1 MNTDTHTILPK
12 RLKLVAWLNIAIQV
26 SFPIVSVFTP
36 IISSS
41 QDNIRFLKKENALI
55 DRQTQ
60 TYTLSEGENIL
71 YVAKKYNMSVDALR
85 ELNQFRTFA
94 HGFDKLQAGD
104 ELDVPMAALPTI
116 EWHAKT
122 EPETSQ
128 NNQEQHIANLAS
140 QAGQFLSNNP
150 NKDTAVALARGM
162 ASAAAN
168 NYLQQWVNHIGNS
181 RIQLDIDEHFA
192 LQNSQ
197 ADLLVPLYDKKEKLL
212 FTQGSLHRTD
222 ERTQTNLGLG
232 IRWFQPDY
240 MLGANSFLDYDLSRN
255 HSRIGFGV
263 EYRRDY
269 LKLAANSYHR
279 LSNWQDSKDLE
290 DYQERTANGWD
301 IRSEAWLPSYPHVG
315 AKLSYEQYYGDEV
328 GLFGSDKRGT
338 NPQAV
343 TAGLSYTPFPL
354 FTINAEQRQGTS
366 GEHDSRI
373 GLQVNYQLG
382 TAWQQQINP
391 DNVSALRTL
400 QGSRYDFVD
409 RNNNIVLEYRKKEVI
424 SLSINSPITGYAG
437 EEKPLTF
444 TVNSKYGL
452 DHIEWSAPQLIGANG
467 QLIDNKK
474 GEYRV
479 RLPDYQYN
487 KKAVN
492 SYIINAVAIDKK
504 GNRSANTTL
513 QVTVNQAAI
522 YPANTQVS
530 PTKFSLAA
538 NGKAQQKI
546 TFIIKDKNNQLVD
559 VATNEIS
566 LKITSIRPKRIR
578 ELMRKSP
585 SSPVTLSEVTRIES
599 GKYSVMVTA
608 GKNPEQVTL
617 TPVVRNTLLT
627 PIDVTLTAD
636 SQTPH
641 LTQITVSKNNS
652 VANGKDENHV
662 ILVLKDAQNHL
673 LIGHPVKFT
682 ATNKAKVP
690 SQQETNEQGE
700 ISVPITS
707 TTAGEAVLSIHYGNA
722 APKTV
727 AMNFTADSTTAKVA
741 IKEGVTIAPDKSVAD
756 GTTTKKITIKVT
768 DAHNNAV
775 PNVSVQLK
783 TNNGQ
788 FANGKPVDNALITNN
803 NGIAQTTL
811 TSKIAGLA
819 DITVTVNGKTYT
831 QKTLFTSDTTSARIK
846 LKVTSPTLAV
856 ANGKQ
861 PIEVMAIL
869 TDSNHNPLPNTA
881 VTWLADPASGVTF
894 DSQTKTDNQGKTVL
908 LVTSTF
914 AGDIKLT
921 AKTANAT
928 DQSLTVTFSADKS
941 TAKIDTANLKITPP
955 NVIADGKSQKTITAT
970 VSDAHGNIVP
980 KVNVLFT
987 TTGSGQFVGSKTDK
1001 STIAQTEKNGTAT
1014 VKLTNTKAEIITVSA
1029 NVNGNTVDQVTAFLA
1044 DMTSP
1049 KITKLQ
1055 AKNNHAVADGNAA
1068 ITFEAYVKDTHGN
1081 PIENAIINWSSDHNE
1096 RDVRMTNTV
1105 TKTDKQGI
1113 ATTAVK
1119 SFKAAD
1125 IIVSASVTG
1134 KKTPANP
1141 VTFIADKTTAQLA
1154 PFDTLPTTIIANG
1167 TEKVAIKTRVTDQ
1180 NGNPVNGIDVNFSAN
1195 NKAKMFPQT
1204 VTSDKDGYVKSDLT
1218 TNNIADKITITANIN
1233 HKTAIT
1239 STITSI
1245 ADIKTAT
1252 IKLQPVSAKIPA
1264 SNLGVTSGIKLKAIV
1279 KDAKGHLLEG
1289 IPVIW
1294 STDFNQFDNDTTQTN
1309 AQGETSVTLYGTK
1322 AGKTA
1327 VTASL
1332 LNKASSKEEVTFTAG
1347 AANDTNSVL
1356 KMSQDS
1362 ILANGL
1368 NISMAQLTLK
1378 DMWGN
1383 PVTGQTIKWSRSNS
1397 EVTIKDKGEIDSSGV
1412 YQAEVTSNKA
1422 GIHPIS
1428 ATINGITKQEKIG
1441 AIADISTAMIESINI
1456 DGSNTAA
1463 ANGSAKIK
1471 VVVKIKDTA
1480 TNPVQDA
1487 IIGWNTTLGKLSSP
1501 TSKADRNGEAEIIL
1515 TSTEA
1520 GKAIVTAQIGGS
1532 KQTISSLEFTAG
1544 TVSAKK
1550 STATLSASM
1559 INAGSGETLLT
1570 VEAKDEQGNPL
1581 TNLARKIQP
1590 SVPAGLITIKSA
1602 FKETKLGTYEAKL
1615 SATAAKTTQLSI
1627 QIDGRKINE
1636 EPTLT
1641 IQPDSKTA
1649 QVKGQIKVSSTS
1661 AVAGKDVTY
1670 SLELEDKYGNPLK
1683 AGEVIFWSANDGT
1696 HLSNNQTLTDANG
1709 KSHISVVRSNV
1720 GDANVVIKLG
1730 SNAGYRKDAP
1740 IVSFT
1745 QAEIDTTK
1753 STVRLA
1759 KSTINAGEETL
1770 LTVTLKDK
1778 YGNLL
1783 NNLASDIHVNST
1795 HPNILITPAAA
1806 KSTGIYEMKVTSNKL
1821 TTAEISINVLGNALV
1836 EKENITV
1843 KGDPNSWKI
1852 SKVEPNNTILKAGDK
1867 TGVTYSAT
1875 VVDQFDNILPYVTV
1889 SWHIDGKVEKYDF
1902 ATTTNASGVA
1912 EVTVTSNTIGEL
1924 VMTATLTKG
1933 NSLTANKVTVIQGD
1947 MNATNSILTS
1957 DKKEIGADSTEIMTL
1972 TVKAVDDFNNPIIGG
1987 KVTIESNSPNF
1998 MIGSPLIDNND
2009 GSYQT
2014 TATSNKQG
2022 IYTLTA
2028 KVNGKPLSKTLMVKS
2043 GAANPVLRFDNTQR
2057 SLVYSSTVDRGQILK
2072 GLPTGA
2078 IATWES
2084 SNTSIATVN
2093 SDGAVKLLKA
2103 GNVKITARIQG
2114 NGVYNSAQASYELN
2128 IDKADP
2134 QLQIPNRVINETW
2147 GDSRGTVARAVF
2159 NNPDTNSAKPAITFS
2174 IDNTNIATID
2184 KNNGVI
2190 TQKKP
2195 NSKTATITVESE
2207 ETEQF
2212 KAAKQQIFYQLGK
2225 SRFTVAFS
2233 NSIEKMTDN
2242 IHTFNLQKTTQKI
2255 PNYADI
2261 VWTSGNESAIKLKP
2275 NGSIERLQAG
2285 QASLTMKVNSNDYF
2299 EESSHSYTAKI
2310 YTKPNV
2316 TINSIDYGNNG
2327 DNVTHADKWAPVYTD
2342 DKVKVSWSS
2351 KSNSEF
2357 DKAKKVIINFKV
2369 DGSTK
2374 YSQTYDKFTGNIVT
2388 EFSPNKEYINKKL
2401 NIEFIA
2407 ESDTDFNIPRKEVS
2421 IVPILGTAPA
2431 DIGTI
2436 KTTTVTGYFNQGVV
2450 GFPEES
2456 RCKSNHFENQRYA
2469 IIFPVIEIS
2478 YNHKGK
2484 SLLQDISVESTIY
2497 SSKYSGSSSRSND
2510 IHYPKIEQ
2518 PDANNKYQ
2526 YAWSELKKY
2535 KAYEIKNDCW
2545 TSHKG
2550 KGKVDTTLDFLGTTT
2565 HKEFDFSWSG
2575 DP

>member
-1 MNTDTHTILPK
+1 M
-12 RLKLVAWLNIAIQV
+12 
-26 SFPIVSVFTP
+26 
-36 IISSS
+36 
-41 QDNIRFLKKENALI
+41 
-55 DRQTQ
+55 
-60 TYTLSEGENIL
+60 
-71 YVAKKYNMSVDALR
+71 
-85 ELNQFRTFA
+85 
-94 HGFDKLQAGD
+94 
-104 ELDVPMAALPTI
+104 
-116 EWHAKT
+116 
-122 EPETSQ
+122 
-128 NNQEQHIANLAS
+128 
-140 QAGQFLSNNP
+140 
-150 NKDTAVALARGM
+150 
-162 ASAAAN
+162 
-168 NYLQQWVNHIGNS
+168 
-181 RIQLDIDEHFA
+181 
-192 LQNSQ
+192 
-197 ADLLVPLYDKKEKLL
+197 
-212 FTQGSLHRTD
+212 
-222 ERTQTNLGLG
+222 
-232 IRWFQPDY
+232 
-240 MLGANSFLDYDLSRN
+240 
-255 HSRIGFGV
+255 
-263 EYRRDY
+263 
-269 LKLAANSYHR
+269 
-279 LSNWQDSKDLE
+279 
-290 DYQERTANGWD
+290 
-301 IRSEAWLPSYPHVG
+301 
-315 AKLSYEQYYGDEV
+315 
-328 GLFGSDKRGT
+328 
-338 NPQAV
+338 
-343 TAGLSYTPFPL
+343 
-354 FTINAEQRQGTS
+354 
-366 GEHDSRI
+366 
-373 GLQVNYQLG
+373 
-382 TAWQQQINP
+382 
-391 DNVSALRTL
+391 
-400 QGSRYDFVD
+400 
-409 RNNNIVLEYRKKEVI
+409 
-424 SLSINSPITGYAG
+424 
-437 EEKPLTF
+437 
-444 TVNSKYGL
+444 
-452 DHIEWSAPQLIGANG
+452 
-467 QLIDNKK
+467 
-474 GEYRV
+474 
-479 RLPDYQYN
+479 
-487 KKAVN
+487 
-492 SYIINAVAIDKK
+492 
-504 GNRSANTTL
+504 
-513 QVTVNQAAI
+513 
-522 YPANTQVS
+522 
-530 PTKFSLAA
+530 
-538 NGKAQQKI
+538 
-546 TFIIKDKNNQLVD
+546 
-559 VATNEIS
+559 
-566 LKITSIRPKRIR
+566 
-578 ELMRKSP
+578 
-585 SSPVTLSEVTRIES
+585 
-599 GKYSVMVTA
+599 
-608 GKNPEQVTL
+608 
-617 TPVVRNTLLT
+617 
-627 PIDVTLTAD
+627 
-636 SQTPH
+636 
-641 LTQITVSKNNS
+641 
-652 VANGKDENHV
+652 
-662 ILVLKDAQNHL
+662 
-673 LIGHPVKFT
+673 
-682 ATNKAKVP
+682 
-690 SQQETNEQGE
+690 
-700 ISVPITS
+700 
-707 TTAGEAVLSIHYGNA
+707 
-722 APKTV
+722 
-727 AMNFTADSTTAKVA
+727 
-741 IKEGVTIAPDKSVAD
+741 
-756 GTTTKKITIKVT
+756 
-768 DAHNNAV
+768 
-775 PNVSVQLK
+775 
-783 TNNGQ
+783 
-788 FANGKPVDNALITNN
+788 
-803 NGIAQTTL
+803 
-811 TSKIAGLA
+811 
-819 DITVTVNGKTYT
+819 
-831 QKTLFTSDTTSARIK
+831 
-846 LKVTSPTLAV
+846 
-856 ANGKQ
+856 
-861 PIEVMAIL
+861 
-869 TDSNHNPLPNTA
+869 
-881 VTWLADPASGVTF
+881 
-894 DSQTKTDNQGKTVL
+894 
-908 LVTSTF
+908 
-914 AGDIKLT
+914 
-921 AKTANAT
+921 
-928 DQSLTVTFSADKS
+928 
-941 TAKIDTANLKITPP
+941 
-955 NVIADGKSQKTITAT
+955 
-970 VSDAHGNIVP
+970 
-980 KVNVLFT
+980 
-987 TTGSGQFVGSKTDK
+987 
-1001 STIAQTEKNGTAT
+1001 
-1014 VKLTNTKAEIITVSA
+1014 
-1029 NVNGNTVDQVTAFLA
+1029 
-1044 DMTSP
+1044 
-1049 KITKLQ
+1049 
-1055 AKNNHAVADGNAA
+1055 
-1068 ITFEAYVKDTHGN
+1068 
-1081 PIENAIINWSSDHNE
+1081 
-1096 RDVRMTNTV
+1096 
-1105 TKTDKQGI
+1105 
-1113 ATTAVK
+1113 
-1119 SFKAAD
+1119 
-1125 IIVSASVTG
+1125 
-1134 KKTPANP
+1134 
-1141 VTFIADKTTAQLA
+1141 
-1154 PFDTLPTTIIANG
+1154 
-1167 TEKVAIKTRVTDQ
+1167 
-1180 NGNPVNGIDVNFSAN
+1180 
-1195 NKAKMFPQT
+1195 
-1204 VTSDKDGYVKSDLT
+1204 
-1218 TNNIADKITITANIN
+1218 
-1233 HKTAIT
+1233 
-1239 STITSI
+1239 
-1245 ADIKTAT
+1245 
-1252 IKLQPVSAKIPA
+1252 
-1264 SNLGVTSGIKLKAIV
+1264 
-1279 KDAKGHLLEG
+1279 
-1289 IPVIW
+1289 
-1294 STDFNQFDNDTTQTN
+1294 
-1309 AQGETSVTLYGTK
+1309 
-1322 AGKTA
+1322 
-1327 VTASL
+1327 
-1332 LNKASSKEEVTFTAG
+1332 
-1347 AANDTNSVL
+1347 
-1356 KMSQDS
+1356 
-1362 ILANGL
+1362 
-1368 NISMAQLTLK
+1368 
-1378 DMWGN
+1378 
-1383 PVTGQTIKWSRSNS
+1383 
-1397 EVTIKDKGEIDSSGV
+1397 
-1412 YQAEVTSNKA
+1412 
-1422 GIHPIS
+1422 
-1428 ATINGITKQEKIG
+1428 
-1441 AIADISTAMIESINI
+1441 
-1456 DGSNTAA
+1456 
-1463 ANGSAKIK
+1463 
-1471 VVVKIKDTA
+1471 
-1480 TNPVQDA
+1480 
-1487 IIGWNTTLGKLSSP
+1487 
-1501 TSKADRNGEAEIIL
+1501 
-1515 TSTEA
+1515 
-1520 GKAIVTAQIGGS
+1520 
-1532 KQTISSLEFTAG
+1532 
-1544 TVSAKK
+1544 
-1550 STATLSASM
+1550 
-1559 INAGSGETLLT
+1559 
-1570 VEAKDEQGNPL
+1570 
-1581 TNLARKIQP
+1581 
-1590 SVPAGLITIKSA
+1590 
-1602 FKETKLGTYEAKL
+1602 
-1615 SATAAKTTQLSI
+1615 
-1627 QIDGRKINE
+1627 
-1636 EPTLT
+1636 
-1641 IQPDSKTA
+1641 
-1649 QVKGQIKVSSTS
+1649 
-1661 AVAGKDVTY
+1661 
-1670 SLELEDKYGNPLK
+1670 
-1683 AGEVIFWSANDGT
+1683 
-1696 HLSNNQTLTDANG
+1696 
-1709 KSHISVVRSNV
+1709 VRSNV